1 MYLPCCCYRGDL
13 KIDYLL
19 AFVVGGIIV
28 TIGQLIF
35 DLTKLTMGHVMVIL
49 VVTGSALT
57 AVGLY
62 EPLVELAG
70 AGAAIP
76 VSNFGYVL
84 TQGVYE
90 SLLSKGIGGVWSGV
104 FNLAGGAIAAAI
116 FFGFIFGIICRPK
129 G

>member
-1 MYLPCCCYRGDL
+1 M
-13 KIDYLL
+13 DYLL

>member
-1 MYLPCCCYRGDL
+1 
-13 KIDYLL
+13 
-19 AFVVGGIIV
+19 
-28 TIGQLIF
+28 
-35 DLTKLTMGHVMVIL
+35 MGHVMVIL

-90 SLLSKGIGGVWSGV
+90 SLLSNGIGGVWSGV